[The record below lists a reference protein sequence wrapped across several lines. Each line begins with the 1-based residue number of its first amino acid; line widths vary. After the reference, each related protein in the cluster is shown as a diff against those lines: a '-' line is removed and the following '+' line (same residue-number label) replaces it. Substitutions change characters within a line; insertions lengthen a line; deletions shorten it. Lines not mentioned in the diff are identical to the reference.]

1 MKSLEWTDEWKSE
14 WNDNT
19 RGLWPKVLNS
29 EAGDGRQV
37 SWGNKKENLFGRW
50 VGELSPSKVNK
61 YIKNMTKQQLAT
73 VPEQLKPCDKLS
85 RLSKNLR
92 VASLAAPAAALWI
105 GVRYGVSR
113 PRTQLN
119 STLVVRF

>member
-1 MKSLEWTDEWKSE
+1 
-14 WNDNT
+14 
-19 RGLWPKVLNS
+19 
-29 EAGDGRQV
+29 
-37 SWGNKKENLFGRW
+37 
-50 VGELSPSKVNK
+50 
-61 YIKNMTKQQLAT
+61 MTKQQLAT

-92 VASLAAPAAALWI
+92 VVSLAAPAAALWI
-105 GVRYGVSR
+105 GMSYGVSR